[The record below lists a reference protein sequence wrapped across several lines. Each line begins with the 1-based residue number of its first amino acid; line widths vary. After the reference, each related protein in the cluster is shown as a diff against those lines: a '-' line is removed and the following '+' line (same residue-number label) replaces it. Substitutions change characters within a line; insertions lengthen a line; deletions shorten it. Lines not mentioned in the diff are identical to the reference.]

1 MVFRAHA
8 RLVQVCT
15 ILLAVSVVA
24 CFGGGTTGLMRNGDD
39 VLMTGGSP
47 FLRALDSVPGDAILM
62 GGDVAFEGT
71 AAGDYLGAGGKQ
83 KIAGHVHGSIRS
95 VGGEIHAYGAVD
107 RNATIA
113 GGNVTLDSSAVVGGN
128 AYVAGGSVSI
138 LGSVRGN
145 LMASGGEVTINGP
158 VGRDVEVTAGGLRL
172 GPRAQIAGNLRY
184 RVPKDKV
191 IIDPAAH
198 VAGSTTAL
206 PLKSGPGTAG
216 ILWTLGF
223 VVAGIIIVA
232 LFPVFTTEAA
242 ESLYQRP
249 VRTGLTGLAWVCLLP
264 IAALIAAITI
274 IGLPLAVIG
283 VAAWLAVMF
292 LSDIPVALWIGKR
305 LLGGRAHPGRNGAIM
320 SVLVGGV
327 ILVLVGIIPLLGPI
341 VTFVSAVLGAG
352 AIVIRARGVAN
363 AQADYAT

>member
-8 RLVQVCT
+8 RLQASS
-15 ILLAVSVVA
+15 ILVAVSVAA
-24 CFGGGTTGLMRNGDD
+24 CFGGGSTRSTRNGDD
-39 VLMTGGSP
+39 VLMAGGSP
-47 FLRALDSVPGDAILM
+47 FVRALDSVPGDAILT
-62 GGDVAFEGT
+62 GGDVTFAGS
-71 AAGDYLGAGGKQ
+71 AMGDYLGAGGKQ
-83 KIAGHVHGSIRS
+83 NIAGHVHGSIRA
-95 VGGEIHAYGAVD
+95 VGGEIHASGAVD

-113 GGNVTLDSSAVVGGN
+113 GGNVALDSSGVVAGN
-128 AYVAGGSVSI
+128 AYLAGGSVSV

-145 LMASGGEVTINGP
+145 LTATGGQVTINGP
-158 VGRDVEVTAGGLRL
+158 VGRDVEVSAGALRL
-172 GPRAQIAGNLRY
+172 GPHAQIAGNLRY
-184 RVPKDKV
+184 RVAKEKV
-191 IIDPAAH
+191 TIDPGAH

-206 PLKSGPGTAG
+206 PVKSGPGTRG

-264 IAALIAAITI
+264 IVALIAAITI
-274 IGLPLAVIG
+274 IGLPLAAIG

-305 LLGGRAHPGRNGAIM
+305 LLGARAHPGRNGAIM
-320 SVLVGGV
+320 SVLVGGL
-327 ILVLVGIIPLLGPI
+327 ILVLIGMIPLLGPI
-341 VTFVSAVLGAG
+341 VTFVAAVLGAG
-352 AIVIRARGVAN
+352 AIVIRARGVAT
-363 AQADYAT
+363 AQAEYAT